1 MIRRL
6 CMSKCLNNKNLSDLE
21 IGNIE
26 YYLNAGDSPAEI
38 GRKLGRDPS
47 GLRKEIKNY
56 SFYTGTGKK
65 CLLCLNKEDCNM
77 RYLCNPVPNRKNC
90 SSCKYCNEAAK
101 VCPNFKVEI
110 KCERLKKK
118 HICNGCE
125 KQYKCKITYTY
136 NAYNAI
142 LQHKAIMNES
152 HVPLKIENLPE
163 SFKEYLAE
171 KIKAG
176 LSPDI
181 IVHRLPSKYQKY
193 KIATSSLYKYIDLGL
208 LDCNNLDL
216 KNKVSRREYGSNT
229 VKRNTVKGHQ
239 LNGRSIE
246 NLSQEDK
253 TMPLGVVE
261 MDTVEGIKG
270 GAVLLTIIIPKYSLM
285 LAYKMKA
292 KTREEVRLRLNILE
306 FKLGSLFY
314 TIFKSVIPD
323 NGSEFTNFEFLEK
336 SIHEGQTRCHV
347 YYTHSYASYEKP
359 HIENNHILLRWL
371 IKKGYDISLI
381 SEKKIVEIIN
391 VLNNYPR
398 PLKGYKTPIE
408 LMEEELGYDV
418 VKKLGL
424 KKISYEKLNLHISLK
439 DDEEMP
445 Y

>member
-1 MIRRL
+1 
-6 CMSKCLNNKNLSDLE
+6 MSKNINDKNLSYLE

-26 YYLNAGDSPAEI
+26 YYLNAGDTPAEI

-47 GLRKEIKNY
+47 GIRKEIKNY

-65 CLLCLNKEDCNM
+65 CILCLNKENCTM
-77 RYLCNPVPNRKNC
+77 HYLCNPVPNRKNC
-90 SSCKYCNEAAK
+90 SSCKYCEDAAK

-110 KCERLKKK
+110 DCEKLEKK
-118 HICNGCE
+118 HVCNGCK

-136 NAYNAI
+136 NAHNAI
-142 LQHKAIMNES
+142 LQHQAIMNES
-152 HVPLKIENLPE
+152 HVPLKIESLPE
-163 SFKEYLAE
+163 SFIDYLAK
-171 KIKAG
+171 KIRAG

-181 IVHRLPSKYQKY
+181 IVHRLPKKYLKY
-193 KIATSSLYKYIDLGL
+193 KIAATTFYKYIDLGL

-216 KNKVSRREYGSNT
+216 RNKVTRREYGSNT

-246 NLSQEDK
+246 NLPEEDK
-253 TMPLGVVE
+253 AMPLGVVE

-270 GAVLLTIIIPKYSLM
+270 GAVLLTMIIPKYSLM

-292 KTREEVRLRLNILE
+292 KTQEEVRLRLNILE

-314 TIFKSVIPD
+314 TIFKTVIPD

-336 SIHEGQTRCHV
+336 SIHEGQTRFHV

-359 HIENNHILLRWL
+359 HIENVHILLRWL
-371 IKKGYDISLI
+371 IKKGFDIGLI

-398 PLKGYKTPIE
+398 PHKGYKTPIE
-408 LMEEELGYDV
+408 LMEEDLGYDV

-424 KKISYEKLNLHISLK
+424 KKIPYENLNLHISLK
-439 DDEEMP
+439 DDEELP

>member
-1 MIRRL
+1 
-6 CMSKCLNNKNLSDLE
+6 MSKNINNKNLSDLE

-26 YYLNAGDSPAEI
+26 YYLNAGDTPALI

-47 GLRKEIKNY
+47 GIRKEIKNY
-56 SFYTGTGKK
+56 SFYTGTGKN
-65 CLLCLNKEDCNM
+65 CIICLNKENCSM
-77 RYLCNPVPNRKNC
+77 HYLCNPAPSRTNC
-90 SSCKYCNEAAK
+90 SSCKYCTDAAK
-101 VCPNFKVEI
+101 KCPNFKVEI
-110 KCERLKKK
+110 DCEKLKKK
-118 HICNGCE
+118 HVCNGCE
-125 KQYKCKITYTY
+125 RQYKCKITYTY

-142 LQHKAIMNES
+142 VQHEAIMNES

-163 SFKEYLAE
+163 NYKEYLAK

-176 LSPDI
+176 ISPDI
-181 IVHRLPSKYQKY
+181 IVHRLPKRFEKY
-193 KIATSSLYKYIDLGL
+193 KITASSLYKYINLGL
-208 LDCNNLDL
+208 LDCGNLDL
-216 KNKVSRREYGSNT
+216 KNKVSRRQYGSNT
-229 VKRNTVKGHQ
+229 LKRNTIKGHQ

-246 NLSQEDK
+246 DLSLEDK
-253 TMPLGVVE
+253 TMPLGVTE

-270 GAVLLTIIIPKYSLM
+270 GAVLLTILIPKYSLM
-285 LAYKMKA
+285 LAYKMKS
-292 KTREEVRLRLNILE
+292 KSQEEVKLRLDILE
-306 FKLGSLFY
+306 FKLKNIFY
-314 TIFKSVIPD
+314 VIFKSVIPD
-323 NGSEFTNFEFLEK
+323 NGSEFVNFKFLEN
-336 SIHEGQTRCHV
+336 SIYKGQTRCHV

-381 SEKKIVEIIN
+381 SDKKIVEIIN

-424 KKISYEKLNLHISLK
+424 KRIPYEELNLRISLK
-439 DDEEMP
+439 DDDEMP